1 MPIDVGKIVLLAL
14 ILVGFFGLM
23 YMLKTK
29 LNKNCTDGDVYDDKL
44 GKCIK
49 DCSVIPGTRYDSDKD
64 QCIQNCPGNTTLCG
78 TNCFDDTLQ
87 TCFNSNFVCNI
98 GQQLCPADGSGTSPV
113 CYNPDNEQCI
123 GGVVYTNAKA
133 CSATLGCGPDTQC
146 SNDNTQCISCPDTSG
161 YCKGSNTCCP
171 AGHVCSS
178 DGKTCTICAGGTQS
192 CGNACYTSATQICC
206 PDNKTI
212 CNSNQTCCSGNCCD
226 AGTTCV
232 NGACCT
238 NQNVYTINGQKTCC
252 PVSLCD
258 DGSCCTGQD
267 NQGNKRQCHNG
278 KCMIQCMNDPS
289 QSLFCDPSNNDLCID
304 ATDNNGN
311 LRVYCGHDG
320 CGFGDLSYNPTLVDK
335 SNKSIPAFISGTGKL
350 YISNPLGVQGLNR
363 DVSSNMPKTSC
374 TVNDCTGRLQEHG
387 LESETV
393 NLTNG
398 VCKGSFDP
406 SIINPTPQNP
416 TICPFSDT
424 SRCCTDVNNQ
434 LTGQVCNVGKTCHH
448 DNCYDKLYKCK
459 TDGTCVMYG
468 TDMWDDPSGTTRY
481 SASDNICSNQ
491 CIPAIKTQTSNV
503 GEEWGHD
510 MGQGR
515 CTNYALN
522 MLPKQ
527 DSNYTWAC
535 SPNGTSSTNIMYT
548 VIGCTC
554 TGYAKDCTVYT
565 DADRKQL
572 PPGHPCWK
580 CYGNDGLPCPMFGT
594 SNSSIADKPNADTNE
609 ATYIAYANTWGITS
623 GIQNGVVPTTGAGN
637 PYVKDWSDQNSVLSC
652 LNYCT
657 QDSNCTGVQV
667 LTTKSNTI
675 QSNPLNE
682 NKILAASSIN
692 IGTDPNKKGGICY
705 TTYNTGPVTSTNT
718 NTNTANSAWTLYAKK
733 M

>member
-1 MPIDVGKIVLLAL
+1 MPIDVGKIVLLAV

-123 GGVVYTNAKA
+123 GGVIYTNAKA
-133 CSATLGCGPDTQC
+133 CSTTLGCGPDTQC

-178 DGKTCTICAGGTQS
+178 DGKTCKACPEPTQS

-258 DGSCCTGQD
+258 DGSCCTGQE
-267 NQGNKRQCHNG
+267 QGNKRQCHNG

-320 CGFGDLSYNPTLVDK
+320 CGFDDLSYNPTLVDK
-335 SNKSIPAFISGTGKL
+335 SGKSIPAFISGTGKL
-350 YISNPLGVQGLNR
+350 YISNPLGIQGLNR

-374 TVNDCTGRLQEHG
+374 TINDCTGRLQEHG

-416 TICPFSDT
+416 TTCPFSDT
-424 SRCCTDVNNQ
+424 LRCCTDVNNQ
-434 LTGQVCNVGKTCHH
+434 LTGQVCDVGKACHH

-491 CIPAIKTQTSNV
+491 CIPAIKTQALK
-503 GEEWGHD
+503 W
-510 MGQGR
+510 GQGMDQDR
-515 CTNYALN
+515 CNTEALI
-522 MLPKQ
+522 LLSQ
-527 DSNYTWAC
+527 RDEYYTWAC
-535 SPNGTSSTNIMYT
+535 TPNA
-548 VIGCTC
+548 VIGCDC
-554 TGYAKDCTVYT
+554 TGYAKNCEVYT
-565 DADRKQL
+565 DADRKKL

-580 CYGNDGLPCPMFGT
+580 
-594 SNSSIADKPNADTNE
+594 
-609 ATYIAYANTWGITS
+609 
-623 GIQNGVVPTTGAGN
+623 
-637 PYVKDWSDQNSVLSC
+637 
-652 LNYCT
+652 
-657 QDSNCTGVQV
+657 
-667 LTTKSNTI
+667 
-675 QSNPLNE
+675 
-682 NKILAASSIN
+682 
-692 IGTDPNKKGGICY
+692 
-705 TTYNTGPVTSTNT
+705 
-718 NTNTANSAWTLYAKK
+718 
-733 M
+733 